1 MNRMGKYKK
10 GLCPYVSIVFRNTI
24 IISNIT

>member
-10 GLCPYVSIVFRNTI
+10 GLSSYVSIVFRNTI